1 MHSITRSRSCG
12 QLARWFIQRRVALSL
27 TITSVLVTPGSAWAQ
42 ASPPPAEILRRL
54 AALEAEIAELKALI
68 VAQDVAPTPVRRE
81 DPRPREAG
89 QPSETAGDRIF
100 ANYLHDLKFGVG
112 IDTYYAYNFNDPL
125 GRVNL
130 FRAYDVTSN
139 NFSLNQAS
147 IIAESKPDL
156 EAGRRFGAR
165 LDLQYG
171 QATETLQGS
180 LANEPRPWVY
190 RNVFQAFGTYVAP
203 VGSGLTI
210 DFGKWASSLG
220 YESNYTKDQINY
232 SRSYWFNLLPFYHMG
247 ARVAYKFGDTTL
259 NYWVTNGTQQ
269 TEAFNNFKDQ
279 YVGLTLQPSKALS
292 WNINYY
298 LGQEHPDV
306 QAVLLPTEPSLPTQP
321 GLSITPVQ
329 PYFRGKLHIFD
340 TYASWQATPTT
351 LVALEGDYVANQNPE
366 PAAPSVVTGGAAYLR
381 RQLTPRTGLGFRG
394 EYLLDRNGLFAGA
407 PQALKEAT
415 VTYDVLVNEG
425 FLVRGEWRRDFSNR
439 PVFLTDSLGVLSRS
453 QDTATLGVVWWLG
466 TKRGAW

>member
-1 MHSITRSRSCG
+1 MHSIMRIRSCG
-12 QLARWFIQRRVALSL
+12 QLARWSIQRRVALAV
-27 TITSVLVTPGSAWAQ
+27 TIATALVVPCPAWAQ
-42 ASPPPAEILRRL
+42 GSPPPGEILRRL
-54 AALEAEIAELKALI
+54 SALEAEVAELKALI
-68 VAQDVAPTPVRRE
+68 VAQDAAPTSVPRQ
-81 DPRPREAG
+81 DPSPQEAV
-89 QPSETAGDRIF
+89 QPSATAADRIF
-100 ANYLHDLKFGVG
+100 ANYDLKYGVG
-112 IDTYYAYNFNDPL
+112 IDTYYEYNFNHPL

-130 FRAYDVTSN
+130 LRAYDVTSN

-165 LDLQYG
+165 LDLQFG

-220 YESNYTKDQINY
+220 YENNYTKDQINY
-232 SRSYWFNLLPFYHMG
+232 SRSYWFNFLPFYHMG
-247 ARVAYKFGDTTL
+247 ARVAYQLGDATL
-259 NYWVTNGTQQ
+259 NYWVTNGTEQ

-279 YVGLTLQPSKALS
+279 FVGATLQPSKALS
-292 WNINYY
+292 WTINYY

-306 QAVLLPTEPSLPTQP
+306 QAVQLPTQPSLPTQP
-321 GLSITPVQ
+321 GLSIMPVQ
-329 PYFRGKLHIFD
+329 PYFTGKLHIFD
-340 TYASWQATPTT
+340 TYGNWQATPTT
-351 LVALEGDYVANQNPE
+351 LVAFEGDYVANQNPE

-381 RQLTPRTGLGFRG
+381 QQLTARTGLGFRG
-394 EYLLDRNGLFAGA
+394 EYLRDRNGLFAGA
-407 PQALKEAT
+407 SQSLKETT